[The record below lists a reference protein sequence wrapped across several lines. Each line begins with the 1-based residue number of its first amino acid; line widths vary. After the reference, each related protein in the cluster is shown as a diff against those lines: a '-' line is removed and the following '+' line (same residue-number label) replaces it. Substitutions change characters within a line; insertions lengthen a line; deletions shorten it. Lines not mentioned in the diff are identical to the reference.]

1 MCNDLCF
8 LPNSEIA
15 PDSLCIWYD
24 HPLWQLMIM
33 YLYSDITLY
42 CNLFCFSINYWNW
55 DFQIMLGLSYAA
67 RSVQKAEL
75 SLYIYIPSW
84 IKYFTNFLCSIC
96 VGNELGAGHQ
106 KVARFSVIV
115 VVMASITFSIFV
127 TLLVI
132 TLSTL
137 YTSSTTVIE
146 AVNSLMPLLAFS
158 IFLNGIQPILSGTE
172 GEHIQHRNRLVF
184 VHQTSHISKMF

>member
-15 PDSLCIWYD
+15 PDSLCI
-24 HPLWQLMIM
+24 
-33 YLYSDITLY
+33 
-42 CNLFCFSINYWNW
+42 CINYWNW

-67 RSVQKAEL
+67 
-75 SLYIYIPSW
+75 
-84 IKYFTNFLCSIC
+84 SIC

-146 AVNSLMPLLAFS
+146 AVNSLMPLLSFS

-172 GEHIQHRNRLVF
+172 GEHI
-184 VHQTSHISKMF
+184 